1 MIGSVSRYCAAA
13 SLRRPLPAR
22 AAAQSQSRRHQP
34 ADQAKRILAGEHPL
48 RVWREHRVLTMT
60 ALAAMKMLAAAL
72 ELTADD
78 LML

>member
-1 MIGSVSRYCAAA
+1 MIGAVSRYCPAA
-13 SLRRPLPAR
+13 SLRRPRPAR
-22 AAAQSQSRRHQP
+22 AAAQSQPRRYQP
-34 ADQAKRILAGEHPL
+34 ADQAKRILAGEH
-48 RVWREHRVLTMT
+48 RGLTMT